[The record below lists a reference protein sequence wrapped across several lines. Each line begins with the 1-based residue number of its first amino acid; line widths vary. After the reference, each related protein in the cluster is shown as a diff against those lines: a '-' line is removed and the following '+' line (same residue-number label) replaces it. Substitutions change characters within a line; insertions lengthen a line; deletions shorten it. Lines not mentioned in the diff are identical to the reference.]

1 VKKDKTEENP
11 LFLLFT
17 SMIVKDSV
25 NIAGNQIEFELRNKF
40 QDLFIEEF
48 SIKNGKIEIEDKTLP
63 FNLVFQRR

>member
-1 VKKDKTEENP
+1 MFPKIGEKDKTEENP

-40 QDLFIEEF
+40 LRPLYRRI
-48 SIKNGKIEIEDKTLP
+48 
-63 FNLVFQRR
+63 FN